1 MTTPDRPSAAPP
13 PPPPS
18 APPSPPTATPTVFNG
33 VDVVI
38 SKRLLWVG
46 GAVYPLHN
54 IARVYTFMLHP
65 RRGEA
70 VRRFLKRTAL
80 TLIVAMAFTFFTGIA
95 SFGSQSDLSGLLT
108 FIWLGAIGALIWFL
122 IDMIMV
128 LSAKSH
134 FVLAV
139 ESNGQSTA
147 LVTAPS
153 PGTLHQLVQSIAHAI
168 EHPDTELQVRVER
181 LMIGSPNNYYFGDTV
196 NMYGGQG
203 NVGMAA

>member
-1 MTTPDRPSAAPP
+1 M
-13 PPPPS
+13 
-18 APPSPPTATPTVFNG
+18 
-33 VDVVI
+33 DVVI

-95 SFGSQSDLSGLLT
+95 AFGSQSDLSGLLT
-108 FIWLGAIGALIWFL
+108 FIWMGAIGALIWFL

-147 LVTAPS
+147 LVTAPN
-153 PGTLHQLVQSIAHAI
+153 PATLHQLVQSVAHAI